1 MNANVSTS
9 ISQTH
14 GWTIKRIRNITEA
27 KFSKWPCWYQVK
39 TALTIWR
46 ERCCWLCTHRCRQ
59 DPLLL
64 DTPPNGSGRWK
75 GQDELCGY
83 ATQLV
88 RKAKCEGSQ
97 RSWLACC
104 CSQQG
109 NCKSQAIQE
118 TSTVKCC
125 DSLWHNTFW
134 GNGTWLLKSPNPKF
148 ASHSII
154 GHGSSGTERDMWWDH
169 VGQGHTVWHHRQE
182 PGSMC
187 VCI

>member
-1 MNANVSTS
+1 
-9 ISQTH
+9 
-14 GWTIKRIRNITEA
+14 
-27 KFSKWPCWYQVK
+27 
-39 TALTIWR
+39 
-46 ERCCWLCTHRCRQ
+46 
-59 DPLLL
+59 
-64 DTPPNGSGRWK
+64 
-75 GQDELCGY
+75 
-83 ATQLV
+83 
-88 RKAKCEGSQ
+88 
-97 RSWLACC
+97 
-104 CSQQG
+104 
-109 NCKSQAIQE
+109 
-118 TSTVKCC
+118 VKCC